1 MVGMHTPLIKQE
13 GIKVMF
19 YDRDTFP
26 SIKKE
31 EIKVMLYDSNAYTTI
46 R

>member
-19 YDRDTFP
+19 YDRDTY
-26 SIKKE
+26 STINQE
-31 EIKVMLYDSNAYTTI
+31 DLKVM
-46 R
+46 